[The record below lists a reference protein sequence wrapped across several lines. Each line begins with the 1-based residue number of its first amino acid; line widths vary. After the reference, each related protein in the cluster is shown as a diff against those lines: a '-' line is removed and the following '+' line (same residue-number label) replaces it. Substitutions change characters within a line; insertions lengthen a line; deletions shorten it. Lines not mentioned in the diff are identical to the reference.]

1 MGDGKKSRFTGTINE
16 IKIKEKMP
24 TYSYKARDK
33 LGELISGVLEG
44 EDESGVAASLDK
56 LGYSVIQILPQGEL
70 TFSLAGA
77 LDRLRPI
84 KRQEVIIFTRELAT
98 LLHTGMA
105 LSPSLATICEQTTA
119 KKFKLVLEDIGKS
132 VQAGRSF
139 SEALSKYPKVFSEL
153 FISMVRVG
161 ETGGMLD
168 KVLDRLANLGTQE
181 LETHSRIKAALIYP
195 IILVIISFLVVNFLI
210 VGVLPK
216 FVMVFRASQAALPLP
231 TQIILGVSWTL
242 RRLWFPILLALGLAG
257 FWFKKYTGTPAGKF
271 KFHSWLLKVPIFGK
285 LYSKVQIS
293 RFARTLSVLTS
304 SGIPILQGLGVVEKT
319 ATNVV
324 IRRAIE
330 NIRMAI
336 SEGRPLVEQF
346 KSSGLFSPM
355 VVQMISTGEKT
366 GELDRMLEEISSF
379 YDPEIEYTIKNL
391 TSLLEPLML
400 LAMGFIVAFI
410 SLSVLLPIFNLI
422 RVFRA

>member
-1 MGDGKKSRFTGTINE
+1 
-16 IKIKEKMP
+16 MP
-24 TYSYKARDK
+24 IYFYKARDK
-33 LGELISGVLEG
+33 SGELISGEFEG
-44 EDESGVAASLDK
+44 EDEDGVAASLDK
-56 LGYSVIQILPQGEL
+56 LGYSVIQILPQEEL
-70 TFSLAGA
+70 AFSLSGA

-84 KRQEVIIFTRELAT
+84 KKQEVIIFTRELAT
-98 LLHTGMA
+98 LLHTGIA
-105 LSPSLATICEQTTA
+105 LSPGLATICEQATA

-132 VQAGRSF
+132 VQSGRSF
-139 SEALSKYPKVFSEL
+139 SEALSKYPEVFSEL

-168 KVLDRLANLGTQE
+168 NVLDRLANLGTQE
-181 LETHSRIKAALIYP
+181 LETYSRIKAALIYP

-210 VGVLPK
+210 VSILPK
-216 FVMVFRASQAALPLP
+216 FVIVFRASQATLPLP

-242 RRLWFPILLALGLAG
+242 RRLWFPILLVLGLAG
-257 FWFKKYTGTPAGKF
+257 FWFKKYIGTPAGKF

-293 RFARTLSVLTS
+293 RFTRTLSVLTS
-304 SGIPILQGLGVVEKT
+304 SGIPMLQGLGVVEKT

-324 IRRAIE
+324 IRKAIE

-336 SEGRPLVEQF
+336 SEGRPMVEQF
-346 KSSGLFSPM
+346 KASGLFSPM

-366 GELDRMLEEISSF
+366 GELDRMLEEISAF
-379 YDPEIEYTIKNL
+379 YEPEIEYTIKNL

-400 LAMGFIVAFI
+400 LGMGLVVAFI
-410 SLSVLLPIFNLI
+410 ALSVLLPIFNLI
-422 RVFRA
+422 KVFRA